1 MTVNDKILELLGRQN
16 GIVSASDVVSM
27 GFSRNL
33 LSVYVRN
40 GLLTR
45 VKQGY
50 YSLPESI
57 EDDMYT
63 LSLGCKNIVFS
74 HESALFLNGISERT
88 PFEHT
93 VTIPKNTSL
102 AAKVRDKCRCHYVNP
117 DIYNLGI
124 VTRKTIFGNEV
135 RCYNAERTIC
145 DLIKAKNKID
155 IETLT
160 AGIKNY
166 ATSKDK
172 NIAQLGSY
180 AAKLNVLKE
189 VQMYMGVLL

>member
-1 MTVNDKILELLGRQN
+1 MTVNEKILELLGRQN

-27 GFSRNL
+27 GFSRSL

-50 YSLPESI
+50 YSLPDSI

-102 AAKVRDKCRCHYVNP
+102 AAKVRDKCRCHYVKP

-166 ATSKDK
+166 AASKDK